1 METDRKVFQ
10 HVLDGTLNGT
20 IAEVYKT
27 KPYLSAV
34 WEAMQIRRRW
44 KAITEDVMK
53 QEAMT

>member
-27 KPYLSAV
+27 KPYFSAV

-44 KAITEDVMK
+44 KAITEDVMN